1 MLIRSDTEMEEL
13 NNLETDGEVVLPNF
27 FLNHI
32 QQLKLMNGIK
42 RQEKPQTY
50 EEYEEQLNHKLESIS
65 KQRLFGILNKFYAKM
80 IVQKGFK
87 KCQCLQC
94 KYKMYPFLIKFDEN
108 SELFYEKHQ
117 FMTNY
122 IQEDLSKRDQIEPV
136 KATVYLE
143 YIFI

>member
-1 MLIRSDTEMEEL
+1 MEEL

-94 KYKMYPFLIKFDEN
+94 KYKKYPFLIKFDEN